1 MCSPEIDLT
10 LGTAVAATHPVL
22 GVFVC
27 TRKEDRHIC
36 RHPWPVERN
45 GNWRLADRWTHIR
58 PLQTWTDRRMNCNVN
73 IHVSAC

>member
-1 MCSPEIDLT
+1 MRSHETDLT

-22 GVFVC
+22 RVFVC

-45 GNWRLADRWTHIR
+45 GNWRLADRCADTFGLYR
-58 PLQTWTDRRMNCNVN
+58 LG
-73 IHVSAC
+73 